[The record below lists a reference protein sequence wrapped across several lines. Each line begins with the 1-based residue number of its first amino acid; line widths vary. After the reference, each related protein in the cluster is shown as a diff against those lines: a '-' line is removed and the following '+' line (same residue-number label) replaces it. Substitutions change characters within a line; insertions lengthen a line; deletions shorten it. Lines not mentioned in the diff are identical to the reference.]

1 MSLESDWLS
10 SRLKLCHLTSSSNE
24 DQRAPEDGQN
34 SGAVH
39 LTTQPGATPTYD
51 RTAVLN
57 TLNAY
62 TEGLSQALGMAS
74 GEQGVETN
82 NIPQHCTEPGHS
94 LISSYADYMTSDIM
108 SVLKRQLEPTVSR
121 NAALELSQPLP
132 DCQSASIGGTAVMHK
147 EDDLHV
153 SPMELDAGT
162 SPSIDYN
169 GFLGLATKLSSII
182 IQKSHEE
189 INKGLTVSQ
198 DSSSQCTN
206 STLSEERKIRRTRS
220 VAEEFASKLTKELD
234 SICIEELRDTIM
246 TLTSRALLEMD
257 GSTMDHESCTSG
269 RFSEEAGHINLVRS
283 PDTPMPC
290 CTKNCCGRDQHYHF
304 PSPVVYDLPLSE
316 VENQY
321 QFFNSFLREY
331 GTGGSITTRQH
342 QEPSCFSAPA
352 KSVFFKKS
360 SMDYPDAPPPTPL
373 VPEKGKSRSSFS
385 RKLKGGLAKEF
396 LPSPPPPTPKEDST
410 SSPRKEQDTR
420 DKAEFMAKL
429 MRSLSLEYSERERE
443 AEQSIGQAKEDGRS
457 RRHSKENQVFQ
468 QISVYANQLALTIM
482 SWSANENFL
491 KGPNVETGNS
501 CVDSTSTESDLV
513 SIQEQMQSVAPIR
526 MTHSPLS
533 PVSVYAERMSQ
544 EIRDEVLAIQKEMLP
559 EIKVPCK
566 AKAASTNGIQPH
578 CEANLNHMAERL
590 AEELIQAS
598 FQMLVTPTKAGW
610 CRVSGQAEVGEQLSR
625 TVPHPDRHVM
635 FSQESVV
642 FDGDYKEM
650 PDSSME
656 NVSTNPPAS
665 DKCCVPSTWETNI
678 NFGAFQNADLA
689 QFAGL
694 LIKDVL
700 QKAVKHLKETSFDN
714 VKDQCPFGPN
724 MVEEIAEKPSRKI
737 LACTVPSVVK
747 QEHHQLH
754 RKLYEREGVSA
765 VTIPQQSGRRFNG
778 GCIQSQQP
786 KVTDFEMMNWHGSY
800 AEDLAKA
807 VLKTSLD
814 EAGKHCSDLFNSPI
828 LKHATGTKNPT
839 TFKLT
844 HVNSGEESGFPNRG
858 ALKAYQHTDP
868 EGVFSASGKPGLRP
882 VVAQLDAHCDI
893 TTQQLQGVLQWA
905 VASQLNIPVLQ
916 CRTPA
921 EDLRTQFSGL
931 ARRAVER
938 GWMVGDLVMALFL
951 YCDLT
956 EQAVARRHS
965 TQSSLLDWL
974 WDCMDL
980 LHRHFP

>member
-1 MSLESDWLS
+1 MSLESEWLS

-24 DQRAPEDGQN
+24 DQRAPGDGQN
-34 SGAVH
+34 SGHVY
-39 LTTQPGATPTYD
+39 LTTQPGVTPTYN
-51 RTAVLN
+51 RTSVLN

-62 TEGLSQALGMAS
+62 TQGLSQALGMAS
-74 GEQGVETN
+74 EEQGVETD
-82 NIPQHCTEPGHS
+82 NIPLQSTEPVHS
-94 LISSYADYMTSDIM
+94 LISSYADYMTTDIM
-108 SVLKRQLEPTVSR
+108 SVIKRQLEPTASR
-121 NAALELSQPLP
+121 DAALDLSQPLP
-132 DCQSASIGGTAVMHK
+132 DCQSTSIGGTGVMHK
-147 EDDLHV
+147 EGDLHV

-162 SPSIDYN
+162 TPSTDDN

-182 IQKSHEE
+182 IQEAHEE
-189 INKGLTVSQ
+189 LNKGLTVSQ
-198 DSSSQCTN
+198 GSSSQCTI
-206 STLSEERKIRRTRS
+206 STLSEERKISGIQS
-220 VAEEFASKLTKELD
+220 VAEEFASKLIQELD
-234 SICIEELRDTIM
+234 SICMEELRDTIM

-269 RFSEEAGHINLVRS
+269 RFSEEAGYINSVRS

-290 CTKNCCGRDQHYHF
+290 CTKNCCGRNQHYQF
-304 PSPVVYDLPLSE
+304 PSPVAHASPLSE

-321 QFFNSFLREY
+321 RFFNSFLREY

-352 KSVFFKKS
+352 KSVFSSKS
-360 SMDYPDAPPPTPL
+360 SLDYPDAPPPTPL

-410 SSPRKEQDTR
+410 SSPRKEQDTG

-457 RRHSKENQVFQ
+457 RRHSSENQGFQ
-468 QISVYANQLALTIM
+468 QISVYANQLALSLM
-482 SWSANENFL
+482 GWSANEKLL
-491 KGPNVETGNS
+491 KDPNVETGDS
-501 CVDSTSTESDLV
+501 CVDSTSTKGNLV
-513 SIQEQMQSVAPIR
+513 SIQEQSQMQSVAPIR

-544 EIRDEVLAIQKEMLP
+544 EIRGEVLAIQRKMLL
-559 EIKVPCK
+559 ETKVPRK
-566 AKAASTNGIQPH
+566 AKAAATTTNGIQPH
-578 CEANLNHMAERL
+578 CEANLSHMAERL

-598 FQMLVTPTKAGW
+598 FQMLGTPTKAGRS
-610 CRVSGQAEVGEQLSR
+610 RVSGQAEAGEQLSR

-635 FSQESVV
+635 FSQQSVV
-642 FDGDYKEM
+642 FDGGDKEM
-650 PDSSME
+650 PDSSVE
-656 NVSTNPPAS
+656 KVSTNPPAPG
-665 DKCCVPSTWETNI
+665 KCCVPYTWETNI
-678 NFGAFQNADLA
+678 KFGAFQNADLT

-700 QKAVKHLKETSFDN
+700 QEAVKQLKETPFDN
-714 VKDQCPFGPN
+714 VKDQCPFRPT
-724 MVEEIAEKPSRKI
+724 MVEEIAEKLSRKI
-737 LACTVPSVVK
+737 LACTIPSVVE

-754 RKLYEREGVSA
+754 RNLYEREGASA
-765 VTIPQQSGRRFNG
+765 VTISQHTGRKVNG
-778 GCIQSQQP
+778 GCTQSHQP
-786 KVTDFEMMNWHGSY
+786 EVIDFEMMNWHGSY

-807 VLKTSLD
+807 VLKASLD
-814 EAGKHCSDLFNSPI
+814 EAGKYCSDFCKSPI
-828 LKHATGTKNPT
+828 LKPGAGTKNPT
-839 TFKLT
+839 TFRST
-844 HVNSGEESGFPNRG
+844 HVNSGEESGFPNGG
-858 ALKAYQHTDP
+858 ALQAYQHTDP
-868 EGVFSASGKPGLRP
+868 EGAFSASGKPGLRP

-893 TTQQLQGVLQWA
+893 TTQQLEGVLQWA

-931 ARRAVER
+931 ARRAVEG
-938 GWMVGDLVMALFL
+938 GWTVGDLVTALL
-951 YCDLT
+951 RYCDLT
-956 EQAVARRHS
+956 EQAAARGHS

-974 WDCMDL
+974 
-980 LHRHFP
+980 